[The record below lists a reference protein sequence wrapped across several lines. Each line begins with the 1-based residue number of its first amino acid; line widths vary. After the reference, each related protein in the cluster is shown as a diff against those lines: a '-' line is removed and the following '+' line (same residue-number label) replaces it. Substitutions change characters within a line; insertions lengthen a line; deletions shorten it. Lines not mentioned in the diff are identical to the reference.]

1 MDEPLRMSLGWAVHM
16 EEEKRLAL
24 EEVWVG
30 EGIWPGFKE
39 KASLKLFFF

>member
-1 MDEPLRMSLGWAVHM
+1 MAEPLRMSLGWPMRIGEGKQPA
-16 EEEKRLAL
+16 R

-30 EGIWPGFKE
+30 EGIRPGFKE

>member
-1 MDEPLRMSLGWAVHM
+1 MADPLRMSLDWAVHM
-16 EEEKRLAL
+16 REGKRLAR

-30 EGIWPGFKE
+30 EGIRPRFKK